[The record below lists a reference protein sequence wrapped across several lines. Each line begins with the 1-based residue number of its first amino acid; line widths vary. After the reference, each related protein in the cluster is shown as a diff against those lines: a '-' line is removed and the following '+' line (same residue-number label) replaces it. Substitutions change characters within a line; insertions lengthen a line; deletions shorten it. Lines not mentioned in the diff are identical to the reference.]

1 MLMDSNLSALANVCP
16 KLSFYASAGA
26 DGGCAGLHLHEE
38 EARMAV
44 VDELAAE
51 GQRLKLGD

>member
-1 MLMDSNLSALANVCP
+1 VLTS
-16 KLSFYASAGA
+16 KQR
-26 DGGCAGLHLHEE
+26 EE

>member
-1 MLMDSNLSALANVCP
+1 VLAS
-16 KLSFYASAGA
+16 KQR
-26 DGGCAGLHLHEE
+26 EE

>member
-1 MLMDSNLSALANVCP
+1 VLASNQR
-16 KLSFYASAGA
+16 
-26 DGGCAGLHLHEE
+26 EE

-44 VDELAAE
+44 LDELTAE